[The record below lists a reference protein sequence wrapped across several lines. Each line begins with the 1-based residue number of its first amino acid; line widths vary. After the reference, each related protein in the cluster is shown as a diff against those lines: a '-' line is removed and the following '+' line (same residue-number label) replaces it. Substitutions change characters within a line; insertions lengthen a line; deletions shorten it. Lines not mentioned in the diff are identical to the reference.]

1 MVNDRP
7 VLVIGRSF
15 SITGGQ
21 RQRSRPQTIRVSGL
35 FARGK
40 VVLVD
45 CTVAV
50 ISTRICLGL
59 AVVGLAFSSAAAR
72 ERAST
77 PKVAASASLAE
88 AAPTTVSP
96 ANRANFRRENAT
108 NTVRQV
114 ANWVVDSGDNHG
126 LDFVILDKKSAEVF
140 VFDARGQI
148 LGAAPALIGLAPGD
162 DTAPGIGD
170 RPLSRIRPDERT
182 TPAGRFVAS
191 LGPDLGKFNVLWV
204 DYAAAISLHRVVTS
218 NPRERRLQRLATP
231 TPLDN
236 RISFGCINVPRKFF
250 DLVVQAAFAGTKGIV
265 YVLPDIKTMRDV
277 FPTYY
282 DPDEHPQM
290 PGLTL
295 PVPTP

>member
-1 MVNDRP
+1 MP
-7 VLVIGRSF
+7 GGKFLV
-15 SITGGQ
+15 Q
-21 RQRSRPQTIRVSGL
+21 HPPLLALRQAMTPHPVSGI
-35 FARGK
+35 ARY
-40 VVLVD
+40 
-45 CTVAV
+45 
-50 ISTRICLGL
+50 L
-59 AVVGLAFSSAAAR
+59 AYVQ
-72 ERAST
+72 T
-77 PKVAASASLAE
+77 
-88 AAPTTVSP
+88 
-96 ANRANFRRENAT
+96 
-108 NTVRQV
+108 
-114 ANWVVDSGDNHG
+114 
-126 LDFVILDKKSAEVF
+126 
-140 VFDARGQI
+140 
-148 LGAAPALIGLAPGD
+148 
-162 DTAPGIGD
+162 
-170 RPLSRIRPDERT
+170 RT